1 VLLMTILM
9 TMTKFN
15 QDFWEDKYKQS
26 NTHWDIGTASTPLKN
41 YIDQLNNRNL
51 NILIPGAGNAHEA
64 EYLHR
69 QGFKNV
75 FVLDIAKQPL
85 ANFKKRVPSFSDDHL
100 IQADFFEHHQ
110 LYDLIIEQTF
120 FCALDPNLRPKYAE
134 KMSQLLHSKGK
145 LVGLLFE
152 FELTNEGPPFGG
164 SYLEYQNLFSK
175 YFKIK
180 TLELA
185 NNSIKPRAGRE
196 LFVIFESQKPIG

>member
-41 YIDQLNNRNL
+41 YIDQLNNKNL

-185 NNSIKPRAGRE
+185 NNSIKPRAGKE